1 MWETGRGGE
10 LGTGGTLARV
20 VYNTTGSE
28 DAIATALTEY
38 PYALRLVNSAAVSD
52 SPSVF
57 DRVRWRAVLLNY
69 VIDGKHV
76 IEANDTKQH
85 KKLDEI
91 VGIPEDSTGRTFNSV
106 ENDNQL
112 RSRLQNR
119 LITTDDNMG
128 LEWR

>member
-1 MWETGRGGE
+1 
-10 LGTGGTLARV
+10 
-20 VYNTTGSE
+20 
-28 DAIATALTEY
+28 
-38 PYALRLVNSAAVSD
+38 
-52 SPSVF
+52 
-57 DRVRWRAVLLNY
+57 LNY

-76 IEANDTKQH
+76 IEANDPKQH